1 MNDLIREWRALPAPA
16 GALRAVLVD
25 VDGCLTAGEG
35 RPLDLE
41 ALGACAA
48 INARALHDALT
59 PAITLCTGRP
69 APYVE
74 VLLQAIGGFLPALA
88 EHGGM
93 LISPI
98 DYRFERHPLLAAMDE
113 TLEAVRA
120 AVSASLVRP
129 GLGFLQPGKET
140 MLTLYLSPGVTFD
153 AALTI
158 AQTSLAPYAELFA
171 AEHNRTCVEI
181 RRRGVDKGS
190 GAQWLAERIDVPL
203 GALAGIG
210 DSDSDLAFLLRVG
223 FPAAPANAI
232 ELVREQVAYV
242 AAQPDARGVLE
253 IVEQIEARNRALAA

>member
-1 MNDLIREWRALPAPA
+1 MNDLIRAWRALPAPM

-35 RPLDLE
+35 RPLDLD
-41 ALGACAA
+41 ALAACAA
-48 INARALHDALT
+48 INRRALRDPLT

-93 LISPI
+93 LLSPT
-98 DYRFERHPLLAAMDE
+98 DYRFERHPLIASVGE
-113 TLEAVRA
+113 TLDDVRA
-120 AVSASLVRP
+120 SINASLVRP
-129 GLGFLQPGKET
+129 GLGFVQPGKET
-140 MLTLYLSPGVTFD
+140 MLTVYVAPGVTFD
-153 AALTI
+153 AALAV
-158 AQTSLAPYAELFA
+158 AQATLAPYDDLFA
-171 AEHNRTCVEI
+171 AEHNRTCIEI

-190 GAQWLAERIDVPL
+190 GAQWLAERIDLPL

-210 DSDSDLAFLLRVG
+210 DSDSDLAFLMLVG

-232 ELVREQVAYV
+232 ELVRERAAYV
-242 AAQPDARGVLE
+242 AVQPEARGVLE
-253 IVEQIEARNRALAA
+253 IVEQIEARNRALAV